1 MAFRPERP
9 DRHPYHGGMEWPK
22 DGSTQKVDVAAGV
35 RLAVHQVGEG
45 PPLLL
50 IPGLGTDHH
59 AFLWNIRDLSQHWRC
74 LVLDQRGIGLSDA
87 TPGPYDMALLADD
100 AARVI
105 ERLAPSG
112 AFVFGVSMGGMVAQ
126 HLAIRHP
133 KLVAALVLGCTGPG
147 GSLAVRADPA
157 DTRLLLGG
165 DARDPALAY
174 RVACQVLYER
184 RWREEH
190 PEVVEDAVHWR
201 ATHPVRPGV
210 FAAQWEAIR
219 HHDTGDRLPE
229 IQAPTLVLHGTAD
242 VVMPPGNGALL
253 QERIPGARLH
263 WLPGRGHMFFQE
275 DPAATVRWLQEH
287 LRLVAAHS
295 G

>member
-1 MAFRPERP
+1 MG
-9 DRHPYHGGMEWPK
+9 DVEWPR
-22 DGSTQKVDVAAGV
+22 DGSMQMVEVAAGV
-35 RLAVHQVGEG
+35 RLAVHQVGDG

-59 AFLWNIRDLSQHWRC
+59 AFVWNIRDFSQRWRC
-74 LVLDQRGIGLSDA
+74 LVLDQRGIGRSDA

-100 AARVI
+100 AARV
-105 ERLAPSG
+105 LAQVAPGG

-133 KLVAALVLGCTGPG
+133 ELVAALVLGCTGPG
-147 GSLAVRADPA
+147 GRLAVRADPA

-165 DARDPALAY
+165 DAREPGLAY

-190 PEVVEDAVHWR
+190 PEVIEDAVQWR

-210 FAAQWEAIR
+210 FAAHWEAIR
-219 HHDTGDRLPE
+219 HHDTAADLGKIR
-229 IQAPTLVLHGTAD
+229 APTLVLHGTAD

-253 QERIPGARLH
+253 HERIPGSTLR

-275 DPAATVRWLQEH
+275 DPGTTLSQLEQH
-287 LRLVAAHS
+287 LGLVAALAE
-295 G
+295 

>member
-1 MAFRPERP
+1 ME
-9 DRHPYHGGMEWPK
+9 GVEWPE
-22 DGSTQKVDVAAGV
+22 DGYTRMVEAAKEV
-35 RLAVHQVGEG
+35 RLAVHVVGDG

-59 AFLWNIRDLSQHWRC
+59 AFVWNIRELSQRWLC

-87 TPGPYDMALLADD
+87 SPGPYDMALLADD

-105 ERLAPSG
+105 AELAPGG
-112 AFVFGVSMGGMVAQ
+112 ASVFGVSMGGMVAQ

-133 KLVAALVLGCTGPG
+133 ALVTALVLGCTGPG
-147 GSLAVRADPA
+147 GRLAVRADPA

-165 DARDPALAY
+165 DAREPGLAY

-184 RWREEH
+184 RWREQH
-190 PEVVEDAVHWR
+190 PEVIEDAVHWR

-210 FAAQWEAIR
+210 FAAHWEAIR
-219 HHDTGDRLPE
+219 HHDTADRLGE
-229 IQAPTLVLHGTAD
+229 IGAPTLVLHGTAD

-253 QERIPGARLH
+253 HERIPGSALR

-275 DPAATVRWLQEH
+275 DPGATLRH
-287 LRLVAAHS
+287 LEDHLALALTLPR
-295 G
+295 